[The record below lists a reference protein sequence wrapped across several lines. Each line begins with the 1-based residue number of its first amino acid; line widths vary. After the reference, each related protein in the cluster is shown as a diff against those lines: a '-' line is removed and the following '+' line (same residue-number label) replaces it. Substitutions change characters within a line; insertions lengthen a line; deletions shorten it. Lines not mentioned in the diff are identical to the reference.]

1 MLILP
6 VLCAIT
12 LVFMKIDLFYLIHG
26 LSSFQGFNVASTLL
40 KPTVICV
47 LKKIFQKILGE
58 IFPNLKYVTFQT
70 TFSKRYFKIFGN
82 LNFLFLGISKSWCF
96 QIFSKIFSK
105 MVVQKNWPK
114 VSLFQN
120 VFRYLFDLLYCFI
133 QTRNVAFYLISVNI
147 YLSLLYTRK
156 QWSVVDASSP
166 C

>member
-1 MLILP
+1 M
-6 VLCAIT
+6 V
-12 LVFMKIDLFYLIHG
+12 YRR
-26 LSSFQGFNVASTLL
+26 FNVASTLL
-40 KPTVICV
+40 KPTVICA
-47 LKKIFQKILGE
+47 LKEIFQKILGE

-120 VFRYLFDLLYCFI
+120 VFRYLFELLYCFI
-133 QTRNVAFYLISVNI
+133 QTRKCGLLSDFSKHLLISFV
-147 YLSLLYTRK
+147 YTK
-156 QWSVVDASSP
+156 AVKCGWCVKSVLTSSR
-166 C
+166 